1 MAHIKL
7 YILNCIFSYK
17 IYFNNEYIFSAFS
30 NSNILN
36 KGAYVSFNFTFYF
49 HRNITVE
56 LFLYQPSSKVDKLC
70 LHILLF
76 TFTVRR

>member
-17 IYFNNEYIFSAFS
+17 IYYNNEYIFSAFS
-30 NSNILN
+30 NSNILT
-36 KGAYVSFNFTFYF
+36 KAAYVSFIFTFYF

-56 LFLYQPSSKVDKLC
+56 LFFINLPPRWINSAY
-70 LHILLF
+70 IFYFLLSQ
-76 TFTVRR
+76 